1 MKKLKDLKIGGKII
15 LSFITVIVLMS
26 VMLLVTQVAM
36 ITISRDMETFY
47 EQEFQIVAV
56 SQAVMTDLQGY
67 AKGLARVALAAEN
80 VEGRTAAD
88 ALTYRNER
96 TDEMNNYLTAMG
108 TDIQTLAGLPL
119 QSQDELTTI
128 QSMYDTLTSETK
140 QMTAMYNAGQVESGL
155 QLANGT
161 VEQNAVAIREA
172 LKTIIQRAQLRA
184 KDKHDSTMQLVKRQ
198 QVMMLAL
205 AGFILAVTVVLCAIL
220 IRNIKDPL
228 SEMENAAKKLAEG
241 DLSQEIHYRSKDEL
255 GSLAESLRNTITA
268 LRLYIHE
275 IDTAM
280 GAIGNGKLNY
290 TSKVEFKG
298 DFVSIKN
305 SLTKISCNLTEALV
319 QINSSADQV
328 VRGAEQ
334 IAGNAGAGK
343 LGGGTQLGHQRC
355 VRPRAGQRGQ
365 RRGDQPPDRGRGR
378 RYPRDQPAGAGY
390 EPRHEQD
397 AGYVPADHRH
407 HQGY

>member
-184 KDKHDSTMQLVKRQ
+184 KDKHDTTMQLVKRQ

-290 TSKVEFKG
+290 TSKVE
-298 DFVSIKN
+298 
-305 SLTKISCNLTEALV
+305 
-319 QINSSADQV
+319 
-328 VRGAEQ
+328 
-334 IAGNAGAGK
+334 
-343 LGGGTQLGHQRC
+343 
-355 VRPRAGQRGQ
+355 
-365 RRGDQPPDRGRGR
+365 
-378 RYPRDQPAGAGY
+378 
-390 EPRHEQD
+390 
-397 AGYVPADHRH
+397 
-407 HQGY
+407 